1 MVIGKKMA
9 VVSIFKLS
17 VFQQIKKNWVILFMS
32 MQERPL
38 SPHLQVYR
46 PQWTSVLSISHRLTG
61 VLLSVGLIPLVVWL
75 VALGSGPDAF
85 SSVQAFYSQPL
96 MTIAWVAWTFALFY
110 HLCNGVRHLF
120 WDAGY
125 LLDLKGAFVSGMTVV
140 VVAITLTVISWG
152 VWL

>member
-1 MVIGKKMA
+1 MTT
-9 VVSIFKLS
+9 
-17 VFQQIKKNWVILFMS
+17 
-32 MQERPL
+32 QERPL
-38 SPHLQVYR
+38 SPHLQIYR

-61 VLLSVGLIPLVVWL
+61 ILLSAGLVGVVVWL
-75 VALGSGPDAF
+75 VALASGPNAYGA
-85 SSVQAFYSQPL
+85 VQATYSHPL

-125 LLDLKGAFVSGMTVV
+125 LLDLKGAFASGVTVV
-140 VVAITLTVISWG
+140 CVAIALTAISWG

>member
-1 MVIGKKMA
+1 M
-9 VVSIFKLS
+9 
-17 VFQQIKKNWVILFMS
+17 LFMS

-38 SPHLQVYR
+38 SPHLQIYR
-46 PQWTSVLSISHRLTG
+46 PQWTSILSISHRLTG

-85 SSVQAFYSQPL
+85 SSVQAIYSHPV
-96 MTIAWVAWTFALFY
+96 MMVAWVAWTFALFY
-110 HLCNGVRHLF
+110 HLSNGVRHLC

-125 LLDLKGAFVSGMTVV
+125 LLDLRGAFVSGLTVV
-140 VVAITLTVISWG
+140 VAAIVLTVISWG